1 MGHQAPACC
10 KQQHYGSQPEF
21 LKRARRAAA
30 GGAAIA
36 KRTQIFSYLV
46 SLETLLFGEHF
57 CAARLLAAMAIGG
70 NFERAFLRT
79 VSIFATRGDF
89 CRSRG
94 ECDRDDDRAGG
105 QRPKNVSIKD
115 DGGSFVRGGMPGVP
129 LEGAMLQGGSRLS
142 SSTTCTDV
150 DTNVDWNKGR
160 VGKYRHHLIGWYVP
174 VHSSVLCP
182 MSRRALSRKL
192 SLFNPTHSQ
201 VWHQCEPL
209 LINTYLD
216 V

>member
-46 SLETLLFGEHF
+46 SLETLLFGGHF
-57 CAARLLAAMAIGG
+57 CAARLLDAIAIGG
-70 NFERAFLRT
+70 NFELAFLRT
-79 VSIFATRGDF
+79 VSIFAIRGDF

-105 QRPKNVSIKD
+105 
-115 DGGSFVRGGMPGVP
+115 GS
-129 LEGAMLQGGSRLS
+129 A
-142 SSTTCTDV
+142 
-150 DTNVDWNKGR
+150 
-160 VGKYRHHLIGWYVP
+160 
-174 VHSSVLCP
+174 
-182 MSRRALSRKL
+182 RR
-192 SLFNPTHSQ
+192 T
-201 VWHQCEPL
+201 
-209 LINTYLD
+209 
-216 V
+216 

>member
-57 CAARLLAAMAIGG
+57 CAARLLDAIAIGG

-79 VSIFATRGDF
+79 VSIFAIRGDF

-105 QRPKNVSIKD
+105 GN
-115 DGGSFVRGGMPGVP
+115 
-129 LEGAMLQGGSRLS
+129 A
-142 SSTTCTDV
+142 
-150 DTNVDWNKGR
+150 
-160 VGKYRHHLIGWYVP
+160 
-174 VHSSVLCP
+174 
-182 MSRRALSRKL
+182 RR
-192 SLFNPTHSQ
+192 T
-201 VWHQCEPL
+201 
-209 LINTYLD
+209 
-216 V
+216 